1 MRAFVTYLNGRKLCT
16 AGVGADGVLSTILT
30 WTGPVGSPGRSKQGG
45 ILGELFLDVGG
56 LVSPADEHVRWRHHR
71 IKVGDEI
78 CIKVVES
85 KLVDP
90 PRHRYKRDRTR
101 ELREQKAYVR
111 QMARK
116 LGWKVSEVRG
126 SQS

>member
-16 AGVGADGVLSTILT
+16 AGVGADGVLSAILT
-30 WTGPVGSPGRSKQGG
+30 WTGPVGSRARSEQRG
-45 ILGELFLDVGG
+45 ILEELFLDVGG
-56 LVSPADEHVRWRHHR
+56 LISPADEHVRWRHHR

-85 KLVDP
+85 TRVDP
-90 PRHRYKRDRTR
+90 PRHREKRDRTR

-111 QMARK
+111 QMVRK
-116 LGWKVSEVRG
+116 LGWKVIEVRRDR
-126 SQS
+126 S